1 VPALPNLLK
10 TSAFRWIAAYL
21 VLFLLAIAGVVG
33 YIFWLTGEQL
43 GREIAGTISAEVA
56 GLREQFEA
64 GGIADLEQAVRAR
77 SSAPGNSLYVL
88 VDSTGRRIAG
98 NLSGL
103 PRDLLS
109 QSSGGP
115 FVYSR
120 DTDLGQET
128 RHAVGVAMAVPGGFA
143 LAVGRDVEQQ
153 QAFARAARR
162 AFLWGTAVVAL
173 AGLIGGLIASRA
185 LLRRVDTVTAASRSI
200 MAEDLSRR
208 LPVSGAG
215 DEFDRLSEGLNA
227 MLARIERLMT
237 GLREVSDNIAHDLK
251 TPLTRLRNRA
261 ETALANPGSGD
272 QRRALEQ
279 TIEEADNLIRT
290 FNALL
295 AIARLEAGEG
305 SLGFTTLHLADVV
318 REAAELHEPAAEEA
332 GFHLGLD
339 IEAEPVIRGDRQ
351 LIGQTIG
358 NLIDNAL
365 KYGKPYGGERPSI
378 AVRLE
383 ADGTEAR
390 LIVADRG
397 PGIPEADRERAL
409 DRFVRLEASRTAPGS
424 GLGLSLV
431 AAVARL
437 HGGAIRVEDNRPGL
451 RLVVA
456 LPLAAD
462 HNAPFHG
469 SATG

>member
-1 VPALPNLLK
+1 MPALPNVFK

-21 VLFLLAIAGVVG
+21 LLFLVAIAGVVG
-33 YIFWLTGEQL
+33 YIFWLTSEQL
-43 GREIAGTISAEVA
+43 GREIAGTIAAEVA

-64 GGIADLEQAVRAR
+64 GGIADLERAVKAR
-77 SSAPGNSLYVL
+77 SGAPGNSLYVL
-88 VDSTGRRIAG
+88 VDGTGRRIAG

-103 PRDLLS
+103 PGDLLDKS
-109 QSSGGP
+109 GGGP

-120 DTDLGQET
+120 DTDLGREM
-128 RHAVGVAMAVPGGFA
+128 RHAVGVAIAVPGGLA
-143 LAVGRDVEQQ
+143 LVVGRDVEEQQ
-153 QAFARAARR
+153 VFARAVRR
-162 AFLWGTAVVAL
+162 AFLWGTAVIAF
-173 AGLIGGLIASRA
+173 AGLLGGLIASRA
-185 LLRRVDTVTAASRSI
+185 LLRRVDLVTAASRSI
-200 MAEDLSRR
+200 MAGDLSRR
-208 LPVSGAG
+208 LPVSGTG

-227 MLARIERLMT
+227 MLARIEQLMT

-261 ETALANPGSGD
+261 EAALASAGGGD

-279 TIEEADNLIRT
+279 TIEEADGLIRT

-305 SLGFTTLHLADVV
+305 SESFTALNLAEVA
-318 REAAELHEPAAEEA
+318 REAAELYEPAAEEA
-332 GFHLGLD
+332 GFRLDLD
-339 IEAEPVIRGDRQ
+339 IAAEPVIRGDRE

-365 KYGKPYGGERPSI
+365 KYGKPNGGERPSI
-378 AVRLE
+378 DVRVQANGE
-383 ADGTEAR
+383 AC

-397 PGIPEADRERAL
+397 PGIPEGDRERAL
-409 DRFVRLEASRTAPGS
+409 QRFVRLEASRSAPGS

-431 AAVARL
+431 AAVVRL
-437 HGGAIRVEDNRPGL
+437 HGGGIRVEDNRPGL

-456 LPLAAD
+456 LPLAQD
-462 HNAPFHG
+462 HNAPAGG
-469 SATG
+469 SRTG